1 MHPSSEFGQNLID
14 VYAKVQR
21 IQGLQEVHQLDFAQG
36 RERVG
41 SDIYPIINAGTTF
54 CFSTVSWCLL
64 GSRKLRLTAVSHRA
78 LLNVCVCVK
87 CSNVSVISDTEL
99 P

>member
-41 SDIYPIINAGTTF
+41 SDIYGFTPNK
-54 CFSTVSWCLL
+54 CRHDLL
-64 GSRKLRLTAVSHRA
+64 LFQL
-78 LLNVCVCVK
+78 
-87 CSNVSVISDTEL
+87 
-99 P
+99 